1 MQEVVALR
9 LIIRDGEYKFDRFEI
24 FAVVWWAGVI
34 VKQLPHL
41 TSPYVDEELDMLRLW
56 HCKKS
61 ITINHIK

>member
-41 TSPYVDEELDMLRLW
+41 TSPYVDEELDMLRLR
-56 HCKKS
+56 HCKKYYQ
-61 ITINHIK
+61 NHIK